1 MNSGE
6 KDIYGR
12 TIYLGQR
19 ARYIIGPSGTKVYK
33 FKVGPPAPNKRNS
46 AVRTIQKAAR
56 GHLQKKSAFM
66 YTMGHNTHIRS
77 LIGNFPRKEG
87 RNLLYKKAELYRK
100 HLFNSIRPIKSGKEI
115 YRGISGKNAENF
127 KERMSRGN
135 KNFNKYT
142 FSSFTRNPKKAVEF
156 SKGSKIVLVLKPYGG
171 LPVVN
176 YTNTTRGLKS
186 KFMNEAEVLLPPGS
200 FKVIGS
206 KRDGYYNV
214 QFKPADRL
222 PALKKETLPRIPLFK
237 NLGNAGAHII
247 NEHNKIWKERRGKQM
262 ISSIKSNSVKN
273 NSNGNNGNSNGNNG
287 NSNKNNNSNGNIPS
301 NFTKNEREKYKNFKS
316 NYMANLGNA
325 NKAKQSAISNIMAMR
340 KIFGKK

>member
-1 MNSGE
+1 M
-6 KDIYGR
+6 DIYDR
-12 TIYLGQR
+12 PIYM
-19 ARYIIGPSGTKVYK
+19 GPRGGFYTMDKGVKRIK
-33 FKVGPPAPNKRNS
+33 FTEKPRPAPNKMNS
-46 AVRTIQKAAR
+46 AARTIQKAFR
-56 GHLQKKSAFM
+56 GHLQKKAAFM

-100 HLFNSIRPIKSGKEI
+100 HLFNAMRPIKSGKEI
-115 YRGISGKNAENF
+115 YRGVSGKNAKNF

-135 KNFNKYT
+135 KNFNTST
-142 FSSFTRNPKKAVEF
+142 FSSFTRNPKEAVGF
-156 SKGSKIVLVLKPYGG
+156 SQGSKIVLVLKPYGG

-186 KFMNEAEVLLPPGS
+186 KFMKEAEVLVPPGS

-247 NEHNKIWKERRGKQM
+247 NEHNKTWKERKGKPM

-273 NSNGNNGNSNGNNG
+273 NSNGNNGNSNGNNA
-287 NSNKNNNSNGNIPS
+287 PS
-301 NFTKNEREKYKNFKS
+301 NFTKNEREKYKNFKAD
-316 NYMANLGNA
+316 YMANLGNA
-325 NKAKQSAISNIMAMR
+325 NKAKQSAIANIMAMR
-340 KIFGKK
+340 KMFGKK